1 MHHRHKSPI
10 MAAAPATTPIVR
22 FAPSPTGLL
31 HVGNI
36 RAALFNWLFARRHG
50 GRFVLRLDD
59 TDRQR
64 SKPEF
69 ETAIERDLTWLGL
82 GWDVKKRQSDR
93 LPHYDTAREK
103 LIASGR
109 LYACYETPEEL
120 DFKRK
125 RLLAQGR
132 PPVYDRAALKLDA
145 AARAKLE
152 GEGRKPHWRFKLAAE
167 EVRWNDLVRGPQHV
181 DEASQ
186 SDPVLV
192 RADGSYL
199 YSFTSVVDDID
210 MAITHVIRGEDHVT
224 NTGAQIQMFEA
235 LGGAVPVFA
244 HLPLL
249 VDAAGGGLSKRTGS
263 TSIGDLRAGGI
274 EALAIDA
281 LLARIGTADP
291 VEPVTSLDPLI
302 ATVDFARVGRAAARF
317 SEEELVH
324 LSARTLHAMAF
335 ADVRDR
341 LGADFDETLWLVV
354 RGNLT
359 KLDDAKAWATVVR
372 GSITP
377 LIEDAAF
384 LAEAAAKL
392 PAEPWNETTWK
403 DWTSGLGRKG
413 KALFHPLRLAL
424 TAQEKGP
431 EMAKLLPLIGR
442 AKAAAR
448 LNGQTA

>member
-1 MHHRHKSPI
+1 M
-10 MAAAPATTPIVR
+10 MVAPPVVR

-36 RAALFNWLFARRHG
+36 RAALFNWLFARRQG

-64 SKPEF
+64 SKPEY
-69 ETAIERDLTWLGL
+69 EAAIEQDLAWLGL
-82 GWDVKKRQSDR
+82 AWDRKERQSDR
-93 LPHYDTAREK
+93 LAHYDAARDR

-120 DFKRK
+120 EFRRK

-132 PPVYDRAALKLDA
+132 PPVYDRGALKLDA
-145 AARAKLE
+145 AARAALE
-152 GEGRKPHWRFKLAAE
+152 AEGRRPHWRFRLQAE
-167 EVRWNDLVRGPQHV
+167 EVRWDDLVRGAQHV

-224 NTGAQIQMFEA
+224 NTGAQIQMFQA

-263 TSIGDLRAGGI
+263 LSIGDLRDRGI

-291 VEPVTSLDPLI
+291 VEPVTSLDALV

-317 SEEELVH
+317 SEEELAH
-324 LSARTLHAMAF
+324 LSARTLHATAF

-341 LGADFDETLWLVV
+341 LGEGVDEALWLAV
-354 RGNLT
+354 RGNLAR
-359 KLDDAKAWATVVR
+359 LEDAKAWAAVVR
-372 GSITP
+372 GAIAP
-377 LIEDAAF
+377 VIEDAAF
-384 LAEAAAKL
+384 LAEAAATL
-392 PAEPWNETTWK
+392 PPEPWDETTWK
-403 DWTSGLGRKG
+403 NWTTGLAASLGRKG

-442 AKAAAR
+442 AKAEAR
-448 LNGQTA
+448 LNGAAA